1 MLKNFR
7 SHLKPYLPQFIIG
20 PFFKLLEAVLELTLP
35 IQMAAIIDQGVAKG
49 DASFIYQSGLR
60 MLITIVIGLISALI
74 CQYLAAVASQGFGTR
89 IRSAMFSRVNRFS
102 MRDFEKFGT
111 GTLTTRITNDINQL
125 QLAVS
130 MTIRLL
136 VRAPFVSI
144 GCVIAAM
151 MLDLPLSVIVI
162 TAVVSFVI
170 VVLIIMRAAYP
181 LYSQVQKNL
190 DGVASLVRENC
201 SGVRVIRAFAQS
213 DFEKTRFQQ
222 AVERHADSVIRVM
235 RVSSLLNPITMLIM
249 NISIAAILW
258 FGAGRV
264 DSGSMMTGTVIAFI
278 NYMAQILN
286 ALIAVAHLVLIFT
299 RTGASYARVNEVFE
313 VPETADAEGEADL
326 SSGPVEQI
334 NTRNTEVATQ
344 SKDRSPIEASNTEIA
359 AQSKDRSPIAEPA
372 VLFEH
377 VSFSYSDPGGVD
389 REKAAVSDIS
399 FSISCGSVFGII
411 GGTGSG
417 KSTILSLITRFYDAQ
432 EGKIQ
437 ILGHDV
443 DTVSRKAIR
452 GRIGTVFQEPVIF
465 TGTVAD
471 NLHWGKPNATE
482 DELWA
487 ACRAAQAEEFI
498 KKLPKKLDT
507 WIVRGAKN
515 LSGGQKQRLSIARA
529 LVRRPS
535 ILLLDDASSA
545 LDYTTEAKLRRSLED
560 LRRNTGMT
568 VVQVSQRIASLRGAD
583 QILVLDD
590 GEAVGLGTHEE
601 LLRSCELYRS
611 IALSQLS
618 EEEVSA

>member
-7 SHLKPYLPQFIIG
+7 EHLKPYIPQFIIG

-35 IQMAAIIDQGVAKG
+35 VQMAAIIDQGVAKG
-49 DASFIYQSGLR
+49 DADFIYQTGIR
-60 MLITIVIGLISALI
+60 MFIIIVVGLISALI
-74 CQYLAAVASQGFGTR
+74 CQYLASVASQGFGTR
-89 IRSAMFSRVNRFS
+89 VRSAMFWRVNRFS

-111 GTLTTRITNDINQL
+111 DTLTTRITNDVNQL
-125 QLAVS
+125 QVAVA

-144 GCVIAAM
+144 GCVIAAL

-162 TAVVSFVI
+162 AAVVSFVVI
-170 VVLIIMRAAYP
+170 VLVIMRAAYP
-181 LYSQVQKNL
+181 LYGRVQKNL

-201 SGVRVIRAFAQS
+201 SGVRVIRAFAQGEA
-213 DFEKTRFQQ
+213 EKTRFQK
-222 AVERHADSVIRVM
+222 AVEKHADSVIRVM
-235 RVSSLLNPITMLIM
+235 RVSSLLNPLTMLMM
-249 NISIAAILW
+249 NLSVVAILW
-258 FGAGRV
+258 FGAGQV
-264 DSGSMMTGTVIAFI
+264 DAGNMLSGTVIAFI

-286 ALIAVAHLVLIFT
+286 ALVAVAHLVLIFT
-299 RTGASYARVNEVFE
+299 RTGASYARVNEVFL
-313 VPETADAEGEADL
+313 VPETADAPDAAEL
-326 SSGPVEQI
+326 S
-334 NTRNTEVATQ
+334 TETP
-344 SKDRSPIEASNTEIA
+344 RTT
-359 AQSKDRSPIAEPA
+359 EPA

-377 VSFSYSDPGGVD
+377 VSFSYSDSGGED
-389 REKAAVSDIS
+389 LEKAAVSDIS
-399 FSISCGSVFGII
+399 FSIPRGSVFGII

-432 EGKIQ
+432 SGRIR

-443 DTVSRKAIR
+443 DRVSRNSIR
-452 GRIGTVFQEPVIF
+452 ERIGTVFQEPIIF

-471 NLHWGKPNATE
+471 NLRWGRSDANE
-482 DELWA
+482 EELWA

-498 KKLPKKLDT
+498 RKLPEKLYT
-507 WIVRGAKN
+507 PIARGAKN

-529 LVRRPS
+529 FVRRPD

-545 LDYTTEAKLRRSLED
+545 LDYTTEAKLRRSLEE
-560 LRRNTGMT
+560 LRKETGMT
-568 VVQVSQRIASLRGAD
+568 VIQVSQRIASLRAAD

-590 GEAVGLGTHEE
+590 GNATGLGTHEE

-618 EEEVSA
+618 EEEVTV